1 MNMLYEQ
8 KDLDIAK
15 GLYKNQQEK
24 CERFARSI
32 HKLRE
37 SRKKY
42 DDKREKSKI
51 KFIEVVPENINHDNR
66 TKTIMCSA
74 ITMSGKRCTFK
85 ASCGKYCKKHT
96 KKLNIL

>member
-1 MNMLYEQ
+1 MNTLYEQ

-15 GLYKNQQEK
+15 GLYKNELEK

-37 SRKKY
+37 SRKQY

-51 KFIEVVPENINHDNR
+51 KFLDVVPEKQVQNR
-66 TKTIMCSA
+66 HVNKMCQA
-74 ITMSGKRCTFK
+74 ITTSGKKCNFR
-85 ASCGKYCKKHT
+85 ASCGVFCKKHVA
-96 KKLNIL
+96 KK